1 MSAGFPSWIPAFAG
15 MTGGGFRVERLRVSY
30 TGQRIL
36 DDTSAEF
43 RAGRMSAIV
52 GPNGAGKSTLV
63 KAMLG
68 LIPIDRGT
76 VTLFGDPVRR
86 HRHRIAYI
94 PQRTGIDWS
103 YPATVA
109 EVIGMGR
116 YPLGRLWRRTNA
128 RDRERVRE
136 ALQSVSLV
144 GLEDRAIGALSGGQ
158 QQRVFLARAI
168 AQEAAVVVLD
178 EPFTAI
184 DAVTESLLWQIL
196 GEIVQA
202 GKLVIVVHHDL
213 AAVAERFD
221 DVAILSGR
229 MIACGSVAAVFTER
243 NIAAAYRR
251 PRHVA
256 AATRR
261 PAPAIGE
268 GASAMD
274 PARMEH
280 PPTRG
285 FRWIPTNQESD
296 GGATTRPHGSSPF
309 SFLAAGGS
317 STLARSRGNGEK
329 RRPASKR
336 QPASSP
342 SFPRTRES
350 MPGNESGG
358 DPNEVETGTP
368 PRAGQGRR

>member
-52 GPNGAGKSTLV
+52 GPNGAGKSTFV

-136 ALQSVSLV
+136 ALHSVSLV

-196 GEIVQA
+196 GEMARA

-229 MIACGSVAAVFTER
+229 LIACGSVATVLTER
-243 NIAAAYRR
+243 NIAVAFRR
-251 PRHVA
+251 PRHEA
-256 AATRR
+256 
-261 PAPAIGE
+261 E
-268 GASAMD
+268 
-274 PARMEH
+274 
-280 PPTRG
+280 
-285 FRWIPTNQESD
+285 
-296 GGATTRPHGSSPF
+296 
-309 SFLAAGGS
+309 AAGG
-317 STLARSRGNGEK
+317 
-329 RRPASKR
+329 PAPTVAQGISA
-336 QPASSP
+336 PC
-342 SFPRTRES
+342 PR
-350 MPGNESGG
+350 
-358 DPNEVETGTP
+358 
-368 PRAGQGRR
+368 